1 MTTNVGPAQYSR
13 LLQSIGFYA
22 KHGYVWKDVDWAVR
36 GEALSV
42 TSPKR
47 LSLSECPSYKGGYI
61 VASAEQS
68 FIEDQQQRVRQYG
81 LGIRDTNRYVTMTPC
96 FRDEE
101 FYSDVHRP
109 YFMKVELID
118 WGHVNDGYL
127 HQMISLAEE
136 FFSEFLTVD
145 VIIVDDA
152 TDPLATCPIF
162 DIVSRRGRIELGS
175 YGLRSHESIGPWLY
189 GTGCAEPRLSYAIE
203 QEAKLGGLHG
213 S

>member
-13 LLQSIGFYA
+13 LLQAIGFYA

-47 LSLSECPSYKGGYI
+47 LALNECPSYKGGYI
-61 VASAEQS
+61 IASAEQS
-68 FIEDQQQRVRQYG
+68 FIEDQQQRVKQHG
-81 LGIRDTNRYVTMTPC
+81 LGIRDTNRYVTITPC

-101 FYSDVHRP
+101 VYDDVHRP

-118 WGHVNDGYL
+118 WGHTSGAYL
-127 HQMISLAEE
+127 HEMINLAEE
-136 FFSEFLTVD
+136 FFSEYLTVD
-145 VIIVDDA
+145 VIENNEP
-152 TDPLATCPIF
+152 DPLFNGPAF
-162 DIVSRRGRIELGS
+162 DIVSRRGRVELGS
-175 YGLRSHESIGPWLY
+175 YGIRKHDSTGPWIY